1 MFDNWTYLE
10 WLILA
15 IDVLAVI
22 IVVRFLSNKIKK
34 KLHEVEFGKIIR
46 LGNEENK
53 QNNAQISRRRI
64 VSDMFNN
71 L

>member
-15 IDVLAVI
+15 IDVLAII

-34 KLHEVEFGKIIR
+34 KLHEELGKISNR
-46 LGNEENK
+46 QRREQAK
-53 QNNAQISRRRI
+53 QRSEFP
-64 VSDMFNN
+64 DDE
-71 L
+71 